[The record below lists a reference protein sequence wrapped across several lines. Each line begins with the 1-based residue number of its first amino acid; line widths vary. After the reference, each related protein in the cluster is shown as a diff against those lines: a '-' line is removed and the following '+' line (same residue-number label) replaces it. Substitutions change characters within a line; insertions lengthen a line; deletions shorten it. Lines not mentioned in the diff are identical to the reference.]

1 MSPRPRYR
9 THPRLSSKDSGPQSG
24 VLVVSL
30 TPTATVSRPALP
42 RACQSCRVIN
52 RSQSIKQTWGSGA
65 AGKVSQLQ
73 GNLRPLSKPL
83 ISNWRPLAQRC
94 SHSRGDRGRV
104 QPCSKSCLSPE
115 FRGRPRGKA
124 RGRQG
129 RSGGDSASAFRAGST
144 CLGRGAL
151 TLMMSRFSP
160 GPGLLNFIYWVPV
173 FPLPFPQVALKC
185 HHM

>member
-115 FRGRPRGKA
+115 ALSSMGWSPRLFCSSMHTAPHPTPMPNPEPGSQVSLRNCVLNEGAEHMREEIA
-124 RGRQG
+124 RCRITLEIFIV
-129 RSGGDSASAFRAGST
+129 ASP
-144 CLGRGAL
+144 
-151 TLMMSRFSP
+151 M
-160 GPGLLNFIYWVPV
+160 
-173 FPLPFPQVALKC
+173 
-185 HHM
+185 